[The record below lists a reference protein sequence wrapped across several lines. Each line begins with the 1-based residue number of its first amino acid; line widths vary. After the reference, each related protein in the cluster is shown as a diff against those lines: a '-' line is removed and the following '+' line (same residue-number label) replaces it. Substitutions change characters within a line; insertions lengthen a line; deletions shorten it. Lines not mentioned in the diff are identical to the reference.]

1 MVPERKCKQNTKN
14 VTFLSLYAFLCLFA
28 PPVLPDVNLVLVIA
42 LLSVPYLLINA
53 PKAKGILGSYASR
66 SFCAWFGAFATYWVV
81 IMLVN
86 ALLSDEVY
94 ISDYVTSAYSFFL
107 VMPTCLV
114 CATTALVYA
123 GKHDLTSSQVIKAF
137 IYAGLVQAAIALAA
151 FFNQGI
157 KDMLTEI
164 MFQNTGTTQMQEG
177 SWIAERRFY
186 GFANSMLDLYGF
198 GTGVIASLPAFLVLI
213 DREASKM
220 WLFAVPFLL
229 VVPALNARTGLV
241 LFAIAIVI
249 ASLYAGKS
257 SGLSIVAT
265 MLTALIIA
273 LVAAV
278 IIGVIA
284 TVRPEIIDWLLGD
297 ILGTTQHNTL
307 SILFGEGFWNLPDP
321 LMAITGTGHTV
332 YGVSGFSHSDV
343 GYVNELWRTGVIGL
357 VLLCGAFARPAM
369 IVLKGANVS
378 GAMRYLIVATV
389 LCLAVAAVKCMP
401 ITHSGGMIL
410 LLSLVLHCGVAT
422 ELPKGGE
429 DSNEQRT
436 CKRSRSRL

>member
-1 MVPERKCKQNTKN
+1 MVSERNRQQSTKN
-14 VTFLSLYAFLCLFA
+14 VAFLSIYVFLCLFA

-42 LLSVPYLLINA
+42 LLSVPYLLANA
-53 PKAKGILGSYASR
+53 PRSKGILSSRAGR
-66 SFCAWFGAFATYWVV
+66 SFCAWFGAFAAYWVI

-86 ALLSDEVY
+86 VLLGDKVY
-94 ISDYVTSAYSFFL
+94 TSDYVTSAYSFFL

-114 CATTALVYA
+114 CAVTALVYA
-123 GKHDLTSSQVIKAF
+123 GKHGLTSGQVVKAF
-137 IYAGLVQAAIALAA
+137 ICAGLAQAVIALAA
-151 FFNQGI
+151 FFDQGI
-157 KDMLTEI
+157 KDTLTEI

-198 GTGVIASLPAFLVLI
+198 GTGVIAALPAFLVLI

-241 LFAIAIVI
+241 LFVVAIMI

-257 SGLSIVAT
+257 SGLSIIST

-307 SILFGEGFWNLPDP
+307 SILFGEGFWNLPEP
-321 LMAITGTGHTV
+321 LMVITGTGHTV
-332 YGVSGFSHSDV
+332 YGVPGFSHSDV

-357 VLLCGAFARPAM
+357 VLLFGAFARPTM
-369 IVLKGANVS
+369 IALKGAVVP
-378 GAMRYLIVATV
+378 GAMRYLVVATA
-389 LCLAVAAVKCMP
+389 LCLAVVAVKCMP

-410 LLSLVLHCGVAT
+410 LLSLVLLCGVAA
-422 ELPKGGE
+422 EQPKGGE
-429 DSNEQRT
+429 NGNEHRT
-436 CKRSRSRL
+436 RKRSHSRL